1 MLARHRND
9 AIVATKVW
17 TPDDSKSTRQINA
30 YGEAVRCDIV
40 VAGAAQVRAQPPGD
54 DRQHPSHVTAR
65 ADGRQLRSGR
75 RTVVRRGG
83 KELVE
88 RFAR

>member
-17 TPDDSKSTRQINA
+17 TTSARSRNA
-30 YGEAVRCDIV
+30 SSLATDLVIGVILMRPFA
-40 VAGAAQVRAQPPGD
+40 AGD
-54 DRQHPSHVTAR
+54 LVTAR
-65 ADGRQLRSGR
+65 ADGRQRRSGR